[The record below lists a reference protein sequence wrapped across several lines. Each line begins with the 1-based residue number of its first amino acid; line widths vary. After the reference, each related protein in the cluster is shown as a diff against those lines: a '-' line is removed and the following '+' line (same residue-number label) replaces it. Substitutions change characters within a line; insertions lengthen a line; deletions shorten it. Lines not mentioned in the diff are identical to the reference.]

1 MGNAPRT
8 CSAVVLGAMA
18 VMGAARE
25 HASQKDLDACKFE
38 ASQASGNSQ
47 AATSG
52 KPRDPDILDI
62 EECMKAKGYMRVED
76 TAGVCDF
83 LPIVQCFERQ

>member
-1 MGNAPRT
+1 
-8 CSAVVLGAMA
+8 MA

-38 ASQASGNSQ
+38 ASQAGGQ
-47 AATSG
+47 AATSD

-62 EECMKAKGYMRVED
+62 EKCMKAKGYMRVED

-83 LPIVQCFERQ
+83 LTIVQCFERQ